1 MQPNKSNE
9 NKTNNHLSRADV
21 IKGTVILICAQ
32 LSAASTASCVKALP
46 SDTPSFLRGLWRQ
59 ALTSFIFTIFTVML
73 YLFQRKDCNY
83 NEYETKSGD
92 DSNCV
97 VDERTYLVSKK
108 EGVTSIQEE
117 DDEKEKDKHFIWT
130 SPKHLVLVGLTVVG
144 ATLLNDSIVVAL
156 RYTSSA
162 AVMCLC
168 NTTPIWLILYAIINC
183 KAETPG
189 TITIMGAFLSLIG
202 TIICATAGGE
212 GDESQHENESIGAI
226 IATLGGIGG
235 AIYMTACR
243 KIAPSGRLHPIHLS
257 LIINV
262 GMTITTLLLCVGT
275 LPNGIEFFSTDITKG
290 FFGFLSP
297 KANPAAVLHSV
308 FPDIGGNF
316 GIMLS
321 LLFFEP
327 LIVSMVML
335 TEPLNASLIAMYAVN
350 EAPPSRQTV
359 MGVLVVLIGCAIV
372 LWESNIDAGEEGEP
386 GESESLETEDH
397 AHQMKRVDRRRRSS
411 TVLYSNLG
419 QVAPEIAM
427 NAACSYLELN
437 DKKQKKRGRL
447 SLPAGMIVRQNIHDR
462 PSLSANMFGNS
473 LRKML
478 GSFRFS
484 EKEEEGED
492 VANV

>member
-117 DDEKEKDKHFIWT
+117 DDEKEKDKQFIWT

-168 NTTPIWLILYAIINC
+168 NTTPIWLILYAMQLSTARLRHRSPSWEHFYQQSNRH
-183 KAETPG
+183 KART
-189 TITIMGAFLSLIG
+189 
-202 TIICATAGGE
+202 
-212 GDESQHENESIGAI
+212 
-226 IATLGGIGG
+226 
-235 AIYMTACR
+235 Y
-243 KIAPSGRLHPIHLS
+243 
-257 LIINV
+257 
-262 GMTITTLLLCVGT
+262 
-275 LPNGIEFFSTDITKG
+275 
-290 FFGFLSP
+290 
-297 KANPAAVLHSV
+297 
-308 FPDIGGNF
+308 
-316 GIMLS
+316 
-321 LLFFEP
+321 
-327 LIVSMVML
+327 
-335 TEPLNASLIAMYAVN
+335 
-350 EAPPSRQTV
+350 
-359 MGVLVVLIGCAIV
+359 
-372 LWESNIDAGEEGEP
+372 
-386 GESESLETEDH
+386 
-397 AHQMKRVDRRRRSS
+397 
-411 TVLYSNLG
+411 
-419 QVAPEIAM
+419 
-427 NAACSYLELN
+427 
-437 DKKQKKRGRL
+437 
-447 SLPAGMIVRQNIHDR
+447 
-462 PSLSANMFGNS
+462 
-473 LRKML
+473 
-478 GSFRFS
+478 RFCL
-484 EKEEEGED
+484 
-492 VANV
+492 